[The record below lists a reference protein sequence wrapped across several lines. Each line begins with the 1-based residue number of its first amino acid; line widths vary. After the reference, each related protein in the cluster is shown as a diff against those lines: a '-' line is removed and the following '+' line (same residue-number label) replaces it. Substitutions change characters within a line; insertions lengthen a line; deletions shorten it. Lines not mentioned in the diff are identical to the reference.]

1 MLVWSGAEDAKTASS
16 IVQRHVHSAQHRLI
30 CIDPQRSSERPL
42 TAVGLADQTVANL
55 VSVVCFCDKMDRAA
69 DPQNAYYKGYF
80 SSIYCA
86 IFADVICIAR
96 IYD

>member
-1 MLVWSGAEDAKTASS
+1 
-16 IVQRHVHSAQHRLI
+16 VHSTDLFASI
-30 CIDPQRSSERPL
+30 RSA
-42 TAVGLADQTVANL
+42 TAAGLAVQQTWSAW
-55 VSVVCFCDKMDRAA
+55 CFCDKMDRAA

-80 SSIYCA
+80 SSISPA